1 MWWGATFTSL
11 AWCGEKVC
19 LENLDQCCSKASKL
33 VYVPPGIVPL
43 NSETLQEWWFHSPSR
58 PLCQCCIP
66 LIREK
71 IFCVSSCDFPWYN
84 LWLMAFVFSLL
95 AARWVWLHPCSNP
108 APSASPYVPSAPP
121 PAVIV
126 AFYCTHCQ
134 YLSCV
139 VSLKAG
145 HIIPDVTSWGLN
157 RGEQPLSLVWKLT
170 HLMLDHIMCVGTHC
184 ILQYV
189 LLEISVFNILP

>member
-71 IFCVSSCDFPWYN
+71 NFCVSSCDFPWYN

-134 YLSCV
+134 YLVLWASK
-139 VSLKAG
+139 L
-145 HIIPDVTSWGLN
+145 DTSSQMWPHEGWIEGN
-157 RGEQPLSLVWKLT
+157 NHFPWSESWPT
-170 HLMLDHIMCVGTHC
+170 
-184 ILQYV
+184 
-189 LLEISVFNILP
+189 